1 MGSDET
7 VALTAFVVIALHHG
21 LAVFPEKNSEQLR
34 RVVRQLCVCSLLMP
48 FPVRSPVHRPLP
60 HIHFL
65 PGKFHLKSKHLLGG
79 ESNLWAPGCPRL
91 RHHGLRPVA
100 DRGP

>member
-21 LAVFPEKNSEQLR
+21 LAVFPDKNSEQLR
-34 RVVRQLCVCSLLMP
+34 RVVRHSRVSPLLIP
-48 FPVRSPVHRPLP
+48 FPLRSPVYRCH
-60 HIHFL
+60 HHTHFL

-79 ESNLWAPGCPRL
+79 ESNFWASGLPCL
-91 RHHGLRPVA
+91 CHHGLRPVA
-100 DRGP
+100 D